1 MLAVLRLAHQSF
13 SMSTLGKALHL
24 WRNNATFG
32 VVASYVAASCARHF
46 RKKKHAEHVVML
58 RKFASDNAFTNDWF
72 TANIPYWLDIF
83 QGAGLT
89 KRPIRALEIG
99 SFEGLSACFILQ
111 QLPQARLTCVD
122 TWDGSDEH
130 SGLAFDSIEKAFDRH
145 VQPWQDRVTKKKMTS
160 LRCLSNLDG
169 GEKFDLIYV
178 DGSHHGDDVMVDL
191 VLSFEHLKVG
201 GVMIMD
207 DYLWRYYP
215 RSAED
220 PARAINSFLRL
231 CEGRH
236 KLLMAYR
243 QVAIVK
249 TAERST

>member
-1 MLAVLRLAHQSF
+1 
-13 SMSTLGKALHL
+13 MSTLGKAIHL
-24 WRNNATFG
+24 SLNNATFG
-32 VVASYVAASCARHF
+32 VVAKYVAASCARVF
-46 RKKKHAEHVVML
+46 RKNKHAGCVAEL
-58 RKFASDNAFTNDWF
+58 LKFARDNNFKHDWF
-72 TANIPYWLDIF
+72 TANVPYWMDIF
-83 QGAGLT
+83 QKHGLRD
-89 KRPIRALEIG
+89 RPIRAMEIG

-111 QLPQARLTCVD
+111 QLPQAELTCVD

-130 SGLAFDSIEKAFDRH
+130 TGLAFDSIEKAFDRH
-145 VQPWQDRVTKKKMTS
+145 VEQWQDRVSKKKMTS
-160 LRCLSNLDG
+160 LRYLANLDS

-178 DGSHHGDDVMVDL
+178 DGSHHGDDVMLDV
-191 VLSFEHLKVG
+191 VLCFERLKVG
-201 GVMIMD
+201 GVMILD

-220 PARAINSFLRL
+220 PVRAINSFLRL

>member
-1 MLAVLRLAHQSF
+1 
-13 SMSTLGKALHL
+13 MSTLGKAVHL

-32 VVASYVAASCARHF
+32 VIAKYVSASCARAF
-46 RKKKHAEHVVML
+46 RKNKHAGCVAEL
-58 RKFASDNAFTNDWF
+58 RKFARDKEFKHDWF
-72 TANIPYWLDIF
+72 TANVPYWMDIF
-83 QGAGLT
+83 QKHGLRD
-89 KRPIRALEIG
+89 RPIRAMEIG
-99 SFEGLSACFILQ
+99 SFEGLSACFTLQ
-111 QLPQARLTCVD
+111 QLPQAQLTCVD
-122 TWDGSDEH
+122 TWDGSDELTA
-130 SGLAFDSIEKAFDRH
+130 LAFDSVERAFDRH
-145 VQPWQDRVTKKKMTS
+145 VEPWRDRVTKTKMSS
-160 LRCLSNLDG
+160 LRYLANLDS

-191 VLSFEHLKVG
+191 VLSFGHLKVG

-215 RSAED
+215 RSAEE

-236 KLLMAYR
+236 KLVMAYR